1 MEKVRGELLVE
12 TVVNVLMPKVVPALI
27 IGYIVWEQTNSA
39 MIYQSISE
47 YTMSS
52 LSTVKPIKK
61 DFEEIARAATEG
73 GSAAG
78 TSEPA
83 KMLLQTVAKEEIK
96 QRAVAVVPDEWTPAK
111 ITMWVAGV
119 LVAVAIATVK
129 RAANSSN
136 SFAKRNY
143 DSRSVNYARCP
154 RVSSQAVI

>member
-52 LSTVKPIKK
+52 LSTVEPIKK

-73 GSAAG
+73 GSEP
-78 TSEPA
+78 SESEASPSGGLSVWSHFRHSKKSCNA
-83 KMLLQTVAKEEIK
+83 RLR
-96 QRAVAVVPDEWTPAK
+96 RA
-111 ITMWVAGV
+111 IT
-119 LVAVAIATVK
+119 L
-129 RAANSSN
+129 
-136 SFAKRNY
+136 
-143 DSRSVNYARCP
+143 P
-154 RVSSQAVI
+154 

>member
-1 MEKVRGELLVE
+1 MINRKGMFYGSLVEKAIMREGSLATVIWLQAKRPKESAFLPLGSRIKGTVKKEVPVEKVRGELLVE

-61 DFEEIARAATEG
+61 DLEEIARAATEG

-83 KMLLQTVAKEEIK
+83 KMLLQTV
-96 QRAVAVVPDEWTPAK
+96 
-111 ITMWVAGV
+111 V
-119 LVAVAIATVK
+119 LLE
-129 RAANSSN
+129 
-136 SFAKRNY
+136 
-143 DSRSVNYARCP
+143 SV
-154 RVSSQAVI
+154 